1 MARGSSP
8 KSPGLRVHMIVLV
21 YSIVSLSVQL
31 YGCVVPL
38 PYMIYI
44 VLLWHDIACFVLKVP
59 LNNSKP
65 NLSSQSPCLALA
77 THHLLHFYIAVI
89 RPVLEYC
96 APVWHYALAKAQ
108 TQELESIQKCAIHI
122 IFHFT
127 RGMPYPI
134 TPTC

>member
-1 MARGSSP
+1 
-8 KSPGLRVHMIVLV
+8 MIVLI
-21 YSIVSLSVQL
+21 YSIVSLL
-31 YGCVVPL
+31 VVFY
-38 PYMIYI
+38 YMV
-44 VLLWHDIACFVLKVP
+44 VLSPALRDIHCTSMARYSLFVLKVP

-65 NLSSQSPCLALA
+65 NQSSQFPSLGLA
-77 THHLLHFYIAVI
+77 THHLLHIYIAVI

-96 APVWHYALAKAQ
+96 APVWHYALTKAH
-108 TQELESIQKCAIHI
+108 TQELEAIRKRAIHI